1 MAQQALAVAALA
13 DTAKGTTVNVG
24 VIQGGTRSNVVPEFC
39 RARVD
44 IRVETAEEAERLE
57 QAFHGLRPRTPGVAL
72 QVEGGLNRPPMV
84 RTEAI
89 ARAFAR
95 AREIGSQLGLS
106 LQEGGTGGGSDANF
120 IAHLGKPLLD
130 GVGAVGEGAHSDREN
145 VEECSLVER
154 AALLA
159 GLISEW

>member
-1 MAQQALAVAALA
+1 MAQQALEVAALA
-13 DTAKGTTVNVG
+13 DAEKGTTVNVG
-24 VIQGGTRSNVVPEFC
+24 VIQGGTRSNVVPETC

-44 IRVETAEEAERLE
+44 IRVETMEEAERLE
-57 QAFHGLRPRTPGVAL
+57 RAFRALQPRTPGASFL
-72 QVEGGLNRPPMV
+72 VEGGLNRPPMM

-89 ARAFAR
+89 AGAFAR
-95 AREIGSQLGLS
+95 ARQIASQIGLS

-120 IAHLGKPLLD
+120 VAHLEKPLLD

-145 VEECSLVER
+145 VEVRSLVER

-159 GLISEW
+159 CLISEW